1 MKSSNRTFLNV
12 IPFISLGFSV
22 LFLIISIT
30 IKDIPEKQKYIYKDN
45 QIIPISWHN
54 TFEFCGNLLLITILI
69 FSVVMTII
77 CIINRIKNK
86 DRIRKY
92 IVLIWITEFV
102 CFFII
107 LFSDIIVTGLTS
119 KHEFSPEC
127 YQFSN
132 GKHTIVI
139 EEESYLLYGGGTV
152 YQIIGDN
159 EAVYLIGFSTDDG
172 ARNNGN
178 YNIIWHDDYAEIAS
192 EQFASIKAEFID

>member
-1 MKSSNRTFLNV
+1 MRSSNRNLLT
-12 IPFISLGFSV
+12 IMPFISLGFSV

-30 IKDIPEKQKYIYKDN
+30 VKDIPEKQKYIYKDN

-54 TFEFCGNLLLITILI
+54 IFELFANVLLIAVLSI
-69 FSVVMTII
+69 SVVLTII
-77 CIINRIKNK
+77 CIIKKIKNK

-92 IVLIWITEFV
+92 IVLIWLTEFV

-107 LFSDIIVTGLTS
+107 LFSDIIVIGLTS
-119 KHEFSPEC
+119 KQEFSPEC

-159 EAVYLIGFSTDDG
+159 EAVYLTGFTTDDG

-178 YNIIWHDDYAEIAS
+178 YNIIWHDDHADISS